1 MHLRS
6 LAAVVAATTLA
17 ACASES
23 AGPADAPALAKTTA
37 TGQGISPILDSIN
50 QVLTARGVVVN
61 IAKAEFVLANK
72 PGFDAAGQVVFA
84 NNRAKRLGSRWVAGD
99 PRRPSNGGELSFL
112 NLTPFMFANGDP
124 TPFDG
129 SNAVN
134 SSFATWDN
142 QTCSTL
148 GLVQTGWDGT
158 FNPSGIIPSNF
169 LGLGALPVDPLR
181 ASINTI
187 GFLDP
192 FFFEVVLGPGSSQNV
207 LGVTFTFNFINPA
220 DGSATD
226 INGDGYLDTA
236 LKEIWYNNAFTWATS
251 GLDEDG
257 IDVESVT
264 LHENGHALELGHF
277 GKIFGTLGNLR
288 LHVAPRAVM
297 NAAILGTLRSP
308 LGTDNAAFC
317 GVWANWP

>member
-17 ACASES
+17 GCASES
-23 AGPADAPALAKTTA
+23 AGPADAPALAKTATA
-37 TGQGISPILDSIN
+37 APRISPELDSIN
-50 QVLTARGVVVN
+50 QALTARGAGVN
-61 IAKAEFVLANK
+61 IHKAEFVLANQ

-84 NNRAKRLGSRWVAGD
+84 NNHTLRLTSRWVAGD
-99 PRRPSNGGELSFL
+99 PRRPSNGGELSYL

-124 TPFDG
+124 VPFDARP
-129 SNAVN
+129 AVN

-148 GLVQTGWDGT
+148 GLVETEWDGT
-158 FNPSGIIPSNF
+158 FNPSGILAIG
-169 LGLGALPVDPLR
+169 GLPADPLR

-187 GFLDP
+187 GFLPPAIFDI
-192 FFFEVVLGPGSSQNV
+192 FLGAGASENV
-207 LGVTFTFNFINPA
+207 LGVTFTFTFINPA

-236 LKEIWYNNAFTWATS
+236 LKEIWYNNGFSWATS
-251 GLDEDG
+251 GLADDG
-257 IDVESVT
+257 IDVESVA
-264 LHENGHALELGHF
+264 LHENGHAVELGHF